1 MGHKS
6 KHMPSPES
14 VTDTATGIDASKD
27 DVMRNPDDK
36 TDAKEI
42 EYVVAPGR
50 SICGT
55 LKGIIDAG
63 CAVTPKCFR
72 GDSNAIFLDLVER
85 GDVVTKTDY
94 ELKLKE
100 AAKK

>member
-1 MGHKS
+1 MGKS

-14 VTDTATGIDASKD
+14 VTDTATGIDASRD
-27 DVMRNPDDK
+27 DVNPNDK

-42 EYVVAPGR
+42 EYVVTPGR

-63 CAVTPKCFR
+63 CAITPKCFR
-72 GDSNAIFLDLVER
+72 GDSNAIFRDLVER
-85 GDVVTKTDY
+85 GDVVTKADY
-94 ELKLKE
+94 KLKLKE

>member
-6 KHMPSPES
+6 KHMPLPES
-14 VTDTATGIDASKD
+14 VTDTATGIDAPKD
-27 DVMRNPDDK
+27 DMTRNQNDN
-36 TDAKEI
+36 TDAKED
-42 EYVVAPGR
+42 EYVVAPGC

-63 CAVTPKCFR
+63 CAITPKCFR
-72 GDSNAIFLDLVER
+72 GDSNAIFRDLIER

-100 AAKK
+100 ATKK

>member
-6 KHMPSPES
+6 KHMPSYES
-14 VTDTATGIDASKD
+14 VTDTSMGIDASKD
-27 DVMRNPDDK
+27 ENPDDK

-63 CAVTPKCFR
+63 CAITSKCFR
-72 GDSNAIFLDLVER
+72 FDSNTTFLDLVER